1 MSRRETHRHLVSQ
14 AHEVVG
20 IQAEMLFEMIE
31 SCIQDW
37 IARSP
42 SAPVES
48 SGIIAATYSQFLRCL
63 KLAFGLYDFCAASA

>member
-1 MSRRETHRHLVSQ
+1 MLFSTAIPEGILRMSRRETHRHLVRQ

-37 IARSP
+37 IANTPSP
-42 SAPVES
+42 ERAR
-48 SGIIAATYSQFLRCL
+48 GKLGNHRCHL
-63 KLAFGLYDFCAASA
+63 